1 MFLYIDPLKQ
11 GLKRFNIIIASSY
24 LLFLYIDPL
33 KQGLKLIIFVSGSAS
48 AIVFLYIDP
57 LKQGLKPCT
66 PSFSSQRTTVFI
78 HRSIKTRIET
88 LFAQI
93 WDIYY

>member
-33 KQGLKLIIFVSGSAS
+33 KQGLKQFFPVNEEGLEKL
-48 AIVFLYIDP
+48 FLYIDP
-57 LKQGLKPCT
+57 LKQGLKLKV
-66 PSFSSQRTTVFI
+66 FNFTTTQNCCFY
-78 HRSIKTRIET
+78 T
-88 LFAQI
+88 
-93 WDIYY
+93 